1 MIKTKP
7 ITRSDAKYMIRN
19 ENYRFIVSFVSA
31 AFEDISLYYKRKGKE
46 YYIIN
51 YEDTNESWANLRL
64 HCDLDGFLE
73 KIDIQDDSNPPDEED
88 IEQIIKARPE
98 ISRIFFD
105 DVCYLATRLL
115 RYAIEDKDS
124 KLEYRI
130 LEFIK

>member
-1 MIKTKP
+1 M
-7 ITRSDAKYMIRN
+7 
-19 ENYRFIVSFVSA
+19 
-31 AFEDISLYYKRKGKE
+31 
-46 YYIIN
+46 
-51 YEDTNESWANLRL
+51 

-73 KIDIQDDSNPPDEED
+73 KINIQDDSNPPDEED

-98 ISRIFFD
+98 ISRNIFD